1 MNIDQLIEEYVSY
14 KQSLGM
20 QFHSPAVK
28 LRALA
33 KAVGHVEIRE
43 VSADA
48 VRGFL
53 DRSRTNSDWFTKY
66 NAVAP
71 FFRSVRS
78 RGYTTANV
86 LPLSLPKQEEKF
98 RPYIFSLRDM
108 QELLR
113 VVDNRHRGSWHMEP
127 FTARVLLLLLY
138 GTGLRISEA
147 LRLQHRDVDL
157 NEAILT
163 IRETKF
169 FKSRLVPVGA
179 ELAEVLR
186 TYYQRKWG
194 AEICGPDLPFLATYD
209 GRAVTRQTAELTYRR
224 LRDEAAVSR
233 NDEATF
239 QPRLHDFRHT
249 FAVTRLVSWYREGK
263 DVQRL
268 LPHLST
274 YLGHVRI
281 QETARYLTMTTEL
294 LEEASSRF
302 ERYSAG
308 GSQ

>member
-1 MNIDQLIEEYVSY
+1 MNIDQAIEEYVAY

-28 LRALA
+28 LKAMA
-33 KAVGHVEIRE
+33 KAVGHVEIRAI
-43 VSADA
+43 SAEA
-48 VRGFL
+48 LRGFL
-53 DRSRTNSDWFTKY
+53 DRSRTNADWFAKY

-71 FFRSVRS
+71 FFRYAQS
-78 RGYTTANV
+78 RGYITANV
-86 LPLSLPKQEEKF
+86 LPLSLPKQGDKF

-108 QELLR
+108 QELVR

-157 NEAILT
+157 KEAILT

-169 FKSRLVPVGA
+169 FKSRLVPVGP

-186 TYYQRKWG
+186 TYFIRKWG
-194 AEICGPDLPFLATYD
+194 SRDCGPESPFLATYD
-209 GRAVTRQTAELTYRR
+209 GRPVTRQTAELTYKR

-233 NDEATF
+233 NDGATF
-239 QPRLHDFRHT
+239 QPRLHDLRHT

-281 QETARYLTMTTEL
+281 QETTRYLTMTTEL
-294 LEEASSRF
+294 LEEAGSRF
-302 ERYSAG
+302 ERYATG
-308 GSQ
+308 GAQ